1 MATHRTLP
9 GFHAPAVGF
18 EQPFEMLHVCHERVQ
33 RTLDLL
39 ARLINHIE
47 QQGHD
52 ASSRSAASDV
62 LRYFDLAAPLHHADE
77 ETHVF
82 PRLLAQDDPAQ
93 CQAVHR
99 LLQEHREMET
109 TWTALRPWLVEV
121 AGSEAGPQA
130 GVPVSAE
137 VQATAR
143 HFAELYAGHL
153 ICEERWAFKQ
163 ARAGLSEDALAQMG
177 RSMQARRSPGA

>member
-1 MATHRTLP
+1 VATHRTLP

-18 EQPFEMLHVCHERVQ
+18 EQPFEMLEACHERVQ

-39 ARLINHIE
+39 ARLISHIE

-52 ASSRSAASDV
+52 ASSRSAATDV

-77 ETHVF
+77 EAHVF

-109 TWTALRPWLVEV
+109 TWAALRPWLVQV
-121 AGSEAGPQA
+121 AAVPTVSQA
-130 GVPVSAE
+130 LAPVSAE
-137 VQATAR
+137 VRETAK

-163 ARAGLSEDALAQMG
+163 AREGLSEDALAQMG
-177 RSMQARRSPGA
+177 HSMQARRSPGA